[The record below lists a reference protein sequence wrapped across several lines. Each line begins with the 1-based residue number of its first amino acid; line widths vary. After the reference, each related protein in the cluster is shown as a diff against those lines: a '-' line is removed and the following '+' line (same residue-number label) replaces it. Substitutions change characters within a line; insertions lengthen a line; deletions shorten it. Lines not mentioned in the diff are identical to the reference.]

1 MAVGI
6 KHIMSLVELSQRRHE
21 PASADLQRG
30 LHHARV
36 FEADPS
42 TPIALRSLAWHLITE
57 SHAAAGWPMPDGERF
72 PSCCGG
78 GASAQHGCAMLMQ
91 DIAEQ
96 VATIDG
102 PVLLLGALA
111 ASRSV
116 FGNWN
121 ILPAAGAFLVPLD
134 GAAAGRPPA
143 DVYRS
148 PVGVKWGAPGDLRDV
163 FAKHSTTTEL
173 AGVEALIPTP
183 ELITA
188 RTAGCA
194 NQPDNLECLI
204 FVAAARATVQAGTW
218 KEAVSIAPRLGP
230 KNAPLDTAMRL
241 GIDKWLGLN
250 ISAPRR
256 AALALGR
263 LLRPGR
269 AA

>member
-6 KHIMSLVELSQRRHE
+6 KHIMSLVELSERRHE

-30 LHHARV
+30 LHHARA

-42 TPIALRSLAWHLITE
+42 TPIALRSLAWHVITE
-57 SHAAAGWPMPDGERF
+57 SHTAAGWPMPDGERF

-78 GASAQHGCAMLMQ
+78 AASAQHGCAMLMQ

-96 VATIDG
+96 VATVEG

-116 FGNWN
+116 FGDWN
-121 ILPAAGAFLVPLD
+121 TLPAAGAYLVPLD
-134 GAAAGRPPA
+134 GAASGRPPA

-148 PVGVKWGAPGDLRDV
+148 PVGVKWGSPGDLRDV
-163 FAKHSTTTEL
+163 FVKHSTAAEL
-173 AGVEALIPTP
+173 AGIEVLIPTP

-188 RTAGCA
+188 RTAACA

-204 FVAAARATVQAGTW
+204 FTAAAHAAVKSGTW
-218 KEAVSIAPRLGP
+218 NQAVRIAPQLGP
-230 KNAPLDTAMRL
+230 KNAPLETAMRL
-241 GIDKWLGLN
+241 GIDRWLGLRV
-250 ISAPRR
+250 SAPRR
-256 AALALGR
+256 AALALRR

>member
-6 KHIMSLVELSQRRHE
+6 QHVMSLVELSQRRHA
-21 PASADLQRG
+21 PRSADLQRG

-42 TPIALRSLAWHLITE
+42 TPIALRSLAWQVITE

-78 GASAQHGCAMLMQ
+78 AASAKHGCAMLMQ
-91 DIAEQ
+91 DVAEQ
-96 VATIDG
+96 VSTIDG

-116 FGNWN
+116 FGDWN
-121 ILPAAGAFLVPLD
+121 TLPASGAFLVPLD
-134 GAAAGRPPA
+134 ADAGNRPPA

-148 PVGVKWGAPGDLRDV
+148 PVGVRWGAPGDLRKV
-163 FAKHSTTTEL
+163 FARRSTKVEL
-173 AGVEALIPTP
+173 SGVEVLIPTP

-194 NQPDNLECLI
+194 NQPVDLECLI
-204 FVAAARATVQAGTW
+204 FVAAAHASVLAGKW
-218 KEAVSIAPRLGP
+218 ADAVSIAPRLGP
-230 KNAPLDTAMRL
+230 KNLPLDTAMGL
-241 GIDKWLGLN
+241 GIDRWLGLK

-256 AALALGR
+256 AAIALRR
-263 LLRPGR
+263 LLGHGR

>member
-6 KHIMSLVELSQRRHE
+6 KHVMSLVELSRRRRE
-21 PASADLQRG
+21 PASADLQRS

-42 TPIALRSLAWHLITE
+42 TPLALRSLAWQVITE

-72 PSCCGG
+72 PSCCGAA
-78 GASAQHGCAMLMQ
+78 ASAKHGCAMLAQ
-91 DIAEQ
+91 DIADQ

-116 FGNWN
+116 FGDWN
-121 ILPAAGAFLVPLD
+121 TLPASGAFLVPLES
-134 GAAAGRPPA
+134 AAGDRPSA

-148 PVGVKWGAPGDLRDV
+148 PVGIKWGAPGDLRDV
-163 FAKHSTTTEL
+163 FVRYSTTAEL
-173 AGVEALIPTP
+173 AGIEVMIPNP

-188 RTAGCA
+188 RTAACA
-194 NQPDNLECLI
+194 NQPDSLECLI
-204 FVAAARATVQAGTW
+204 FVAAAHAAVEAGTW
-218 KEAVSIAPRLGP
+218 NDAVSIAPRLGP
-230 KNAPLDTAMRL
+230 GNAPLPTAMRL
-241 GIDKWLGLN
+241 GIDRWLGLG
-250 ISAPRR
+250 ISVPKR
-256 AALALGR
+256 AVLALRR

>member
-1 MAVGI
+1 MALET
-6 KHIMSLVELSQRRHE
+6 KHLTSLVELSYRRRT
-21 PASADLQRG
+21 PQGADLQRG
-30 LHHARV
+30 LHLARM

-42 TPIALRSLAWHLITE
+42 TPIALRSLAWHVITE
-57 SHAAAGWPMPDGERF
+57 SHEAAGWPMPDGERF

-78 GASAQHGCAMLMQ
+78 AASAQHGCAMLMQ

-148 PVGVKWGAPGDLRDV
+148 PVGVKWGSPGDLRDV
-163 FAKHSTTTEL
+163 FAKYSTTEDF
-173 AGVEALIPTP
+173 AGIEVLIPAP

-188 RTAGCA
+188 RTAKCA
-194 NQPDNLECLI
+194 KEPANLECLI
-204 FVAAARATVQAGTW
+204 FTAAAHAAVESGSW
-218 KEAVSIAPRLGP
+218 KNSLSIAPRLGP
-230 KNAPLDTAMRL
+230 NNAPLATANQL

-250 ISAPRR
+250 VSAARR
-256 AALALGR
+256 AALALRR